1 MAISSRVARRRAPTL
16 LLAATVAGAL
26 LAALVVTAAATAAA
40 SAARSRR
47 PLPRILP
54 LAAGSF
60 PEGIAAGPWPTY
72 YVSSLATG
80 TIYRGD
86 FTANG
91 SVCAVAALPGTVGVA
106 YDASAHVLYVAGGW
120 SGAAYAVELAPA
132 TGNRSS
138 CRARRVVTLTPP
150 PPAASA
156 PRPPLINDVIAVPGG
171 GAYFTDSA
179 SNRLWAVPPYP
190 SATVT
195 ALRMRGFPAPA
206 AANGTGANGIVHLPA
221 GCDGGAGSLLVAHL
235 DRSALY
241 AVSLPGGAAVEVNL
255 RCALPHGRSCGDA
268 ARPGGALMR
277 GADGL
282 WVADVAGDGHS
293 GGCDGGRPHPR
304 RPRYVYVVNPLV
316 DTITTVALGPRYDAR
331 RPVGAVVAQDTDGA
345 FRTPTTVAGSGGW
358 LWAVNSR
365 LGAVLDAGV
374 ELASGLTDPAF
385 AGWDFDV
392 VRVARLRR

>member
-1 MAISSRVARRRAPTL
+1 MAISSPVAHRRALSL
-16 LLAATVAGAL
+16 LLAASVTAAL
-26 LAALVVTAAATAAA
+26 LAASAATAAATVAA

-47 PLPRILP
+47 PLPRLLP

-60 PEGIAAGPWPTY
+60 PEGIAAGPWPSY

-91 SVCAVAALPGTVGVA
+91 SVCAVTTLPGTVGVA

-120 SGAAYAVELAPA
+120 SGGAYAVELAPA
-132 TGNRSS
+132 TGDASS

-150 PPAASA
+150 PPPAGGTT
-156 PRPPLINDVIAVPGG
+156 RPLINDVIAVPGG
-171 GAYFTDSA
+171 GAYFTDS
-179 SNRLWAVPPYP
+179 SSTRLWAVPPYP
-190 SATVT
+190 STTVT

-206 AANGTGANGIVHLPA
+206 AANGTGANGVVHLPA
-221 GCDGGAGSLLVAHL
+221 GGDGGAGSLLVAHF

-241 AVSLPGGAAVEVNL
+241 AVSLPGGTAVEVAL

-282 WVADVAGDGHS
+282 LVADVAGGE
-293 GGCDGGRPHPR
+293 GGGGRPDPR
-304 RPRYVYVVNPLV
+304 RPRYVYVVNPLPN
-316 DTITTVALGPRYDAR
+316 TITTVALGPRYDAR

-345 FRTPTTVAGSGGW
+345 LRTPTTVAGAGGW
-358 LWAVNSR
+358 VWAVNSR
-365 LGAVLDAGV
+365 LAAVLAAGV
-374 ELASGLTDPAF
+374 ELATGLADPAF